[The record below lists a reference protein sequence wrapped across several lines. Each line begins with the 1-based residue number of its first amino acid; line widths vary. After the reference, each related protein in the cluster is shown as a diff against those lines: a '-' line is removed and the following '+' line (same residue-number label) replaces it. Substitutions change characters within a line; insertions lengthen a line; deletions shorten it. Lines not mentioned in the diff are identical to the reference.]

1 MTIEL
6 ITPCYNEEKCIRPFY
21 DAIKA
26 TFDKLLKFDF
36 IITYV
41 DDGSKDGTLCEI
53 KKLAA
58 EVNCCTNASND
69 VEVAEVIRY
78 ISLSRNFGKEPAMYA
93 GLSNAIGD
101 LVCIMDVDLQHP
113 PVLLED
119 MICAIIDEGYDCAT
133 ARRVSRNGEGK
144 IRSALSKSFYH
155 FFNAVTSIELVPGAT
170 DYRLMKLE
178 VARAIL
184 EFSERERF
192 TKGIYSWMGFKNK
205 WVEYRNVERENGTT
219 KWSILG
225 LFRYAVNGFM
235 SFATTPLRSMVWLG
249 FVIVVIDIIQVFRI
263 FFRAINDPASMG
275 SGYNTIILVIM
286 FFGGLIVMLLGLI
299 GEYLARIYLEV
310 KRRPIYLTRETNI
323 DELVLKENNIKDS
336 NIGERN

>member
-1 MTIEL
+1 MIIEI
-6 ITPCYNEEKCIRPFY
+6 ITPCYNEQKCIRPFY
-21 DAIKA
+21 EAIEA
-26 TFDKLLKFDF
+26 TFEKLPGFDF
-36 IITYV
+36 LITFV
-41 DDGSKDGTLCEI
+41 DDGSKDGTLDEI
-53 KKLAA
+53 KKLADD
-58 EVNCCTNASND
+58 VNVKEQSND
-69 VEVAEVIRY
+69 QAKIRY

-93 GLSNAIGD
+93 GLSNATGD

-113 PVLLED
+113 PVLLSE
-119 MICAIIDEGYDCAT
+119 MIDAIIKEGYDCAT
-133 ARRVSRNGEGK
+133 ARRVSRKGEGK
-144 IRSALSKSFYH
+144 IRSAMSKSFYYV
-155 FFNAVTSIELVPGAT
+155 FNAITSIELVPGAT

-192 TKGIYSWMGFKNK
+192 TKGIYSWMGYKNK
-205 WVEYRNVERENGTT
+205 WIEYRNVERENGTT
-219 KWSILG
+219 KWSIFG
-225 LFRYAVNGFM
+225 LFKYAINGFM

-249 FVIVVIDIIQVFRI
+249 FFIVVIDMIQAIRI

-310 KRRPIYLTRETNI
+310 KRRPIYLVRETNI
-323 DELVLKENNIKDS
+323 AGPSIKEAFLGENN
-336 NIGERN
+336 

>member
-1 MTIEL
+1 MTIEI
-6 ITPCYNEEKCIRPFY
+6 ITPCFNEKNCIRPFY
-21 DAIKA
+21 SAIVA
-26 TFDKLLKFDF
+26 TFEKMSGFDF
-36 IITYV
+36 LITYV
-41 DDGSKDGTLCEI
+41 DDGSKDGTIEEI
-53 KKLAA
+53 KSLAE
-58 EVNCCTNASND
+58 EVNSNNA
-69 VEVAEVIRY
+69 VKIQY

-93 GLSNAIGD
+93 GLSNATGD

-113 PVLLED
+113 PVLLID
-119 MICAIIDEGYDCAT
+119 MLDAIIKEGYDCAT

-144 IRSALSKSFYH
+144 IRSAMSKGFYH
-155 FFNAVTSIELVPGAT
+155 VFNAITSIELVPGAT

-192 TKGIYSWMGFKNK
+192 TKGIYSWMGYKNK
-205 WVEYRNVERENGTT
+205 WIEYRNVERENGTT
-219 KWSILG
+219 KWSIFG
-225 LFRYAVNGFM
+225 LFRYAINGFM

-249 FVIVVIDIIQVFRI
+249 FLIVVIDVIQAIRI
-263 FFRAINDPASMG
+263 FLRAINDPASMG

-310 KRRPIYLTRETNI
+310 KRRPIYLVRETNI
-323 DELVLKENNIKDS
+323 SGPSIKEAYLGENN
-336 NIGERN
+336 